1 MLTYPGSSA
10 VSSVRQPKAY
20 YPALRRESGL
30 HNVTGHNYDSASFS
44 SVHAERSAFMDT
56 VSRLSQ
62 EVRTAT
68 TTGAIQ
74 ELRQQVSS
82 GAYTPDPNAI
92 AGKIL
97 FLVEE

>member
-1 MLTYPGSSA
+1 MLTYSGSNA
-10 VSSVRQPKAY
+10 VSPVRRTYIPV
-20 YPALRRESGL
+20 PRRESG
-30 HNVTGHNYDSASFS
+30 VQAAAGHKYDSASFS
-44 SVHAERSAFMDT
+44 SVPAGRGAFMDT
-56 VSRLSQ
+56 VSRLSR